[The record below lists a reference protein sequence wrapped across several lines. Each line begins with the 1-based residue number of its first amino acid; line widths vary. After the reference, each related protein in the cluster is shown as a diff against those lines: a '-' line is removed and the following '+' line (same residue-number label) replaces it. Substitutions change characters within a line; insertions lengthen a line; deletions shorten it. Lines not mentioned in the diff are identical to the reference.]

1 MLYNDTTIGGT
12 VLKWRNGNPV
22 TRYEVIKMISMIII
36 GRILLEVI
44 VHLVS

>member
-1 MLYNDTTIGGT
+1 M
-12 VLKWRNGNPV
+12 LKWRNGNPV